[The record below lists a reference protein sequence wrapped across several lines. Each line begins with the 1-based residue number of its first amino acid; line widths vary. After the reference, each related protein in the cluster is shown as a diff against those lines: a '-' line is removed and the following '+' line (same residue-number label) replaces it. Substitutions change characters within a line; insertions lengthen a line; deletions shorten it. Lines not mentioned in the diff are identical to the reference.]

1 MMTGILIAL
10 AAGLA
15 SALMFASIASGAL
28 ISLLLFYLAPLPLM
42 MAALGWG
49 SLAAAIG
56 GVMAALGIGALFG
69 FSYMMAFAVTVAVP
83 AWWLGHLS
91 LLARTVTSDVP
102 SASTAQIPSAT
113 QAPALDWYPVGRIL
127 VWIALFASLTTM
139 GAMLTLGTDSASI
152 NNALRRAL
160 SRMVSVSMAGADSE
174 NAARVIDALAAIA
187 PGAATLI
194 AMLTLTLSLWLAAKI
209 TFTSQRLKRPWPDLR
224 ATKMPALTLAALAA
238 AIVLCFAGG
247 LIAIMAQIVC
257 AALLTAYGFI
267 GFAVLHV
274 VSQAFPG
281 RAFML
286 GVLYATTLFIGWP
299 LLGSISLGLAD
310 AVLGLRDRYWQKHGI
325 APPQT

>member
-1 MMTGILIAL
+1 MTGILIAL
-10 AAGLA
+10 AAGIA

-49 SLAAAIG
+49 PLAAAIG
-56 GVMAALGIGALFG
+56 GVIAALGIGALFG

-91 LLARTVTSDVP
+91 LLARSAP
-102 SASTAQIPSAT
+102 SAVSSPSTAQIPT
-113 QAPALDWYPVGRIL
+113 LYWYPVGRIL

-160 SRMVSVSMAGADSE
+160 SRIVSVSMSGIDSE
-174 NAARVIDALAAIA
+174 SAARVIDALAAMA

-194 AMLTLTLSLWLAAKI
+194 AMLTLTLSLWLAAKV

-224 ATKMPALTLAALAA
+224 ATKLPALTLAALAA

-247 LIAIMAQIVC
+247 LIAIMAQIIC

-274 VSQAFPG
+274 VSQTFPG
-281 RAFML
+281 RTFML

-299 LLGSISLGLAD
+299 LIGSIGLGLAD

-325 APPQT
+325 APPPV

>member
-1 MMTGILIAL
+1 MTGILIAL

-15 SALMFASIASGAL
+15 SALMFASIVSGAL

-49 SLAAAIG
+49 SLAAATG
-56 GVMAALGIGALFG
+56 GLVAALGVGALFG
-69 FSYMMAFAVTVAVP
+69 FAYMMAFAVTVALP

-91 LLARTVTSDVP
+91 LLARTVPGESQSP
-102 SASTAQIPSAT
+102 AS
-113 QAPALDWYPVGRIL
+113 APALDWYPVGRIV
-127 VWIALFASLTTM
+127 VWIAVFASLTTM

-152 NNALRRAL
+152 NDSLRRAL
-160 SRMVSVSMAGADSE
+160 SRIVSLSGPGSDSE
-174 NAARVIDALAAIA
+174 NTKLAIDALVAIA

-224 ATKMPALTLAALAA
+224 ATKLPSLTLAALAA

-247 LIAIMAQIVC
+247 LIAIMSQIVC

-274 VSQAFPG
+274 VSQTFPG
-281 RAFML
+281 RSFML

-299 LLGSISLGLAD
+299 LIGSIGLGLAD
-310 AVLGLRDRYWQKHGI
+310 AALGLRDRYWQKHG
-325 APPQT
+325 ATPPPS

>member
-1 MMTGILIAL
+1 MTGILIAL

-49 SLAAAIG
+49 SIGAAIG
-56 GVMAALGIGALFG
+56 GLLAALGVGALFG
-69 FSYMMAFAVTVAVP
+69 FAYMMAFAVTVALP
-83 AWWLGHLS
+83 AWWLGHLA
-91 LLARTVTSDVP
+91 LLARAAPGAPQPP
-102 SASTAQIPSAT
+102 SPAS
-113 QAPALDWYPVGRIL
+113 APVVLDWYPVGRIL
-127 VWIALFASLTTM
+127 LWIAAFASLTTM
-139 GAMLTLGTDSASI
+139 GAMLTLGTDSVSI
-152 NNALRRAL
+152 NDALRRAL
-160 SRMVSVSMAGADSE
+160 SRIVNLSAAGADSE
-174 NAARVIDALAAIA
+174 TTTRAVDALAAIA

-224 ATKMPALTLAALAA
+224 ATKLPPLTLAALAA
-238 AIVLCFAGG
+238 AIALCFAGG
-247 LIAIMAQIVC
+247 LIAIMSQIVC

-274 VSQAFPG
+274 VSQTFPG
-281 RAFML
+281 RTFML

-299 LLGSISLGLAD
+299 LIGSIGLGLAD
-310 AVLGLRDRYWQKHGI
+310 AALGFRDRYWQRHGVV
-325 APPQT
+325 PPPS